1 MRPALLAAALV
12 LAAPAG
18 MEHRVA
24 DWLNAPPVVPAA
36 SAGVEVEQETP
47 PRAVLAERVAF
58 APLQAPRTLPAQ
70 IRARTEADLGFRVG
84 GRIERR
90 LVDAGAAVRA
100 GEVLAV
106 LDPSDL
112 RLQLAQA
119 EAELRAATGALQA
132 AEADERR
139 ASELTRLGS
148 AAQAALERSRA
159 AADESR
165 GRVVRAARATELAR
179 NALGYATLA
188 ADADGV
194 VTSVFAEPGQVVQP
208 GTPVLRL
215 ARRGEP
221 EASVALPEPLLA
233 RAGQPA
239 SVELFALPGRRY
251 AAALRELSPA
261 ADPATRTFAARYI
274 LRDAGPEVRLGMSA
288 TLTLFDPGGPAVA
301 ALPLS
306 AVRDVGGGPHVWVIA
321 DGRLQPRPVVLAGVT
336 GNRALV
342 REGLREGE
350 QVVAMGV
357 HQLETGARV
366 RVVPAPP
373 K

>member
-12 LAAPAG
+12 LTAPAG
-18 MEHRVA
+18 AEDRLA
-24 DWLNAPPVVPAA
+24 AWLSARLNAPPASMPVAA
-36 SAGVEVEQETP
+36 EPEPP

-100 GEVLAV
+100 GEVLAQ
-106 LDPSDL
+106 LDPADL

-139 ASELTRLGS
+139 AGELARAGS
-148 AAQAALERSRA
+148 AAQSTLDRSRA
-159 AADESR
+159 AADEAR
-165 GRVVRAARATELAR
+165 GRILRVARAVELAR
-179 NALGYATLA
+179 NALSYATLT

-194 VTSVFAEPGQVVQP
+194 VTAALAEPGQVVQP

-215 ARRGEP
+215 ARQGEP
-221 EASVALPEPLLA
+221 EAMVALPEPLLA

-251 AAALRELSPA
+251 DAALRELSPA
-261 ADPATRTFAARYI
+261 ADPATRTFAARYT
-274 LRDAGPEVRLGMSA
+274 LRGAGPEVRLGMSA
-288 TLTLFDPGGPAVA
+288 TLTLSDPGGPAVA

-306 AVRDVGGGPHVWVIA
+306 AVRDVGGGPHVWVIV
-321 DGRLQPRPVVLAGVT
+321 DGRTQTRPVVLAGVS
-336 GNRALV
+336 GSRALV

-357 HQLETGARV
+357 HQLEPGARV